1 MQKEWLAFS
10 LCFGLPRA
18 SQSWLGA
25 DLCLGQFVAKA
36 GFFGLN
42 EKLAALL
49 LFLAGLQAT
58 CKARCWSSRIFE
70 TYDLSVAA
78 EIRRDDPLNLSISLS
93 GGKETNK
100 DSLSNGE

>member
-1 MQKEWLAFS
+1 MKNWPL
-10 LCFGLPRA
+10 
-18 SQSWLGA
+18 
-25 DLCLGQFVAKA
+25 
-36 GFFGLN
+36 
-42 EKLAALL
+42 LL

-58 CKARCWSSRIFE
+58 CKARHAVESLK